1 MALDDDVRDLARV
14 PLFQEIEPEA
24 LRLLAFS
31 AETKI
36 LRLGD
41 VLFRKGE
48 PSDAGYFI
56 LSGSFQL
63 EDPARPGMQKII
75 PSFTLI
81 GEMALFT
88 NTDRPATVIARE
100 PSTVMKVGRHVFHR
114 VLKEYPKS
122 AIRIR
127 AALEARLVGFSENLS
142 KRAI

>member
-1 MALDDDVRDLARV
+1 MALDDDVRDLARL

-48 PSDAGYFI
+48 PSDAGYFV

-63 EDPARPGMQKII
+63 EDPAREGSQKVI
-75 PSFTLI
+75 PAYTLI

-88 NTDRPATVIARE
+88 NTQRPATVIARE
-100 PSTVMKVGRHVFHR
+100 PSTVMKIGRHVFHR
-114 VLKEYPKS
+114 VLKEYPKT
-122 AIRIR
+122 AVRIR
-127 AALEARLVGFSENLS
+127 VSLEARLVGLS
-142 KRAI
+142 DSLVKRVI